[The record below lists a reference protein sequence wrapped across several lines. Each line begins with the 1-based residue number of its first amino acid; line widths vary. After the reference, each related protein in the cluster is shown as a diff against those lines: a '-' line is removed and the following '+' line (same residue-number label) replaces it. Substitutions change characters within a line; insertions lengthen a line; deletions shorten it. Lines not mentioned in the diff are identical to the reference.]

1 MTHAE
6 DNLENEVESS
16 EVNESQIEA
25 SAMEV
30 DVSTTEV
37 EAEVETEHSKH
48 EIEEP
53 ESELE
58 TEAIEEATIAKPA
71 FEPEQS
77 QLAELDGK
85 MDWYILKVQVNREDL
100 IKESLKRKVKVE
112 GKDEYFDRILVP
124 TEMVTEVRNGKKKI
138 TRRKLYPGYIMIRMV
153 VNDDTWFLVRET
165 PGIGDFTG
173 AIGKPTPMLP
183 HEVEKMLASE
193 KADETGDAP
202 KLRIPYEIGNK
213 VKIKD
218 GTFVNFEG
226 EVAGIDTTSGR
237 VTVMLSIFG
246 RSTPVEL
253 EYWQVELLN

>member
-1 MTHAE
+1 MNHPE
-6 DNLENEVESS
+6 DNLENEVQSS
-16 EVNESQIEA
+16 EMNETRPETSSIEMQPPEQKA
-25 SAMEV
+25 V
-30 DVSTTEV
+30 T
-37 EAEVETEHSKH
+37 SK
-48 EIEEP
+48 P
-53 ESELE
+53 V
-58 TEAIEEATIAKPA
+58 
-71 FEPEQS
+71 FEPEES

-100 IKESLKRKVKVE
+100 IKESLKRKIQIE

-173 AIGKPTPMLP
+173 AIGRPTPMLP

-202 KLRIPYEIGNK
+202 KLKIPYEIGNK

-226 EVAGIDTTSGR
+226 EVDGIDTTSGR